1 MELGEQTVIK
11 IIGLLD
17 GIQKNIITTADKG
30 VYNLAD
36 PLTDLLMLLAVIG
49 IATTWEMY
57 FSGAFNFGN
66 IIIKCLHIG
75 FIAFLIRNW
84 SMILSIVYKSGKTL
98 GTYASGGS
106 ELKATSEYITTGLG
120 KIFIYLGKVWKDA
133 SISVDTI
140 LLYLLCIVCLIV
152 ATFAYFKIA
161 YVLFTV
167 SVQFWIVGG
176 LSVCLLPFAMTRW
189 TKSIADKPIGILL
202 TCMVK
207 VMVATFMIGLLNE
220 HINTG
225 FSVTGEA
232 FEVEK
237 ALPKIFL
244 DTLSIIFIAFLF
256 GQVVEIA
263 GAMVH
268 GSVMSISN
276 PIDYAG
282 NKAGNFA
289 RQKTMQGARWAYR
302 NTFGRIF

>member
-1 MELGEQTVIK
+1 MGEAAKTFTN
-11 IIGLLD
+11 LLD
-17 GIQKNIITTADKG
+17 GIQGKIESTVVHGI
-30 VYNLAD
+30 YNLSD
-36 PLTDLLMLLAVIG
+36 PLIDLLMLLAVIG

-66 IIIKCLHIG
+66 IIIKFIHIG

-84 SMILSIVYKSGKTL
+84 GQILKIVYESGEQL
-98 GTYASGGS
+98 GLYASGGTKL
-106 ELKATSEYITTGLG
+106 EATSTYVNTGLG
-120 KIFIYLGKVWKDA
+120 KIFEYLQKVWENN
-133 SISVDTI
+133 SISTDTI
-140 LLYLLCIVCLIV
+140 LLFLLCIVCLLV

-289 RQKTMQGARWAYR
+289 QQKTVQGARWAYR

>member
-1 MELGEQTVIK
+1 MILAIVYESGEELGK
-11 IIGLLD
+11 
-17 GIQKNIITTADKG
+17 
-30 VYNLAD
+30 
-36 PLTDLLMLLAVIG
+36 
-49 IATTWEMY
+49 
-57 FSGAFNFGN
+57 
-66 IIIKCLHIG
+66 
-75 FIAFLIRNW
+75 
-84 SMILSIVYKSGKTL
+84 
-98 GTYASGGS
+98 YASGNPG
-106 ELKATSEYITTGLG
+106 LKPTSHYVNTGIGHIFEYMS
-120 KIFIYLGKVWKDA
+120 KVWENN
-133 SISVDTI
+133 SISTDTI
-140 LLYLLCIVCLIV
+140 LLFLLCIVCLIV

-207 VMVATFMIGLLNE
+207 VMVATFMIGLLSNQ
-220 HINTG
+220 INTG
-225 FSVTGEA
+225 FAAVDGS
-232 FEVEK
+232 FDPQK
-237 ALPKIFL
+237 ALPGLFT

-256 GQVVEIA
+256 GQVVEIT

-289 RQKTMQGARWAYR
+289 QQKTVQGARWAYR

>member
-1 MELGEQTVIK
+1 MGEAAKTFTN
-11 IIGLLD
+11 LLD
-17 GIQKNIITTADKG
+17 GIQGKIESTVVHGI
-30 VYNLAD
+30 YNLSD
-36 PLTDLLMLLAVIG
+36 PLIDLLMLLAVIG

-66 IIIKCLHIG
+66 IIIKCIHIG

-84 SMILSIVYKSGKTL
+84 GQILKIVYESGEQL
-98 GTYASGGS
+98 GLYASGGTKL
-106 ELKATSEYITTGLG
+106 EATSTYVNTGLG
-120 KIFIYLGKVWKDA
+120 KIFTYLQKVWENN
-133 SISVDTI
+133 SISTDTV
-140 LLYLLCIVCLIV
+140 LLYLLCIVCLLV

-289 RQKTMQGARWAYR
+289 QQKTVQGARWAYR

>member
-1 MELGEQTVIK
+1 M
-11 IIGLLD
+11 
-17 GIQKNIITTADKG
+17 
-30 VYNLAD
+30 
-36 PLTDLLMLLAVIG
+36 
-49 IATTWEMY
+49 
-57 FSGAFNFGN
+57 
-66 IIIKCLHIG
+66 
-75 FIAFLIRNW
+75 
-84 SMILSIVYKSGKTL
+84 
-98 GTYASGGS
+98 YASGGTKL
-106 ELKATSEYITTGLG
+106 EATSTYVNTGLG
-120 KIFIYLGKVWKDA
+120 KIFTYLQKVWENN
-133 SISVDTI
+133 SISTDTV
-140 LLYLLCIVCLIV
+140 LLYLLCIVCLLV

-225 FSVTGEA
+225 FAVPEGTFDPQA
-232 FEVEK
+232 N
-237 ALPKIFL
+237 LPKIFE
-244 DTLSIIFIAFLF
+244 DTLSIIFLAFLF

-289 RQKTMQGARWAYR
+289 QQKTMQGARWAYR

>member
-1 MELGEQTVIK
+1 MGEKTVQEIL
-11 IIGLLD
+11 GLLD
-17 GIQKNIITTADKG
+17 GIQTNIITTAEKG
-30 VYNLAD
+30 IYNLAD
-36 PLTDLLMLLAVIG
+36 PLIDLLMLLAVIG

-66 IIIKCLHIG
+66 IIIKCLHIA
-75 FIAFLIRNW
+75 FIGFLIRNW
-84 SMILSIVYKSGKTL
+84 SKILDIIYETGETL

-106 ELKATSEYITTGLG
+106 EMDATSTYVITGLG
-120 KIFIYLGKVWKDA
+120 NIFKYMSKVWENT
-133 SISVDTI
+133 SISTDTI
-140 LLYLLCIVCLIV
+140 LLYLLCIVCLLV

-161 YVLFTV
+161 YILFTIT
-167 SVQFWIVGG
+167 VQFWIVGG

-202 TCMVK
+202 VCMVK
-207 VMVATFMIGLLNE
+207 VMVATFMIGLLNDK
-220 HINTG
+220 INTG
-225 FSVTGEA
+225 FIIEGA
-232 FEVEK
+232 KDFEVK
-237 ALPKIFL
+237 AALPNLFT

-256 GQVVEIA
+256 GQVVEMA

-289 RQKTMQGARWAYR
+289 QQKTVQGARWAYR

>member
-1 MELGEQTVIK
+1 MEEAAKTFTT
-11 IIGLLD
+11 LLD
-17 GIQKNIITTADKG
+17 GIQGRIESTVVHGI
-30 VYNLAD
+30 YNLSD
-36 PLTDLLMLLAVIG
+36 PLIDLLILLAIIG

-57 FSGAFNFGN
+57 FSGEFNFGN

-84 SMILSIVYKSGKTL
+84 GQILKIVYESGETL
-98 GTYASGGS
+98 GMYASGGTKL
-106 ELKATSEYITTGLG
+106 EATSTYINNGLG
-120 KIFIYLGKVWKDA
+120 KIFKYMSKVWENN
-133 SISVDTI
+133 SISTDTI
-140 LLYLLCIVCLIV
+140 LLFLLCIICLLV

-207 VMVATFMIGLLNE
+207 VMVATFMIGLLNK
-220 HINTG
+220 HIHTG
-225 FSVTGEA
+225 FAVPEGTFDPQA
-232 FEVEK
+232 N
-237 ALPKIFL
+237 LPKIFE
-244 DTLSIIFIAFLF
+244 DTLSIIFLAFLF

-289 RQKTMQGARWAYR
+289 QQKTMQGARWAYR

>member
-1 MELGEQTVIK
+1 MGEAAKTFTN
-11 IIGLLD
+11 LLD
-17 GIQKNIITTADKG
+17 GIQGKIESTVVHGI
-30 VYNLAD
+30 YNLSD
-36 PLTDLLMLLAVIG
+36 PLIDLLMLLAVIG

-66 IIIKCLHIG
+66 IIIKFIHIG

-84 SMILSIVYKSGKTL
+84 GQILKIVYESGEQL
-98 GTYASGGS
+98 GLYASGGTKL
-106 ELKATSEYITTGLG
+106 EATSTYVNTGLG
-120 KIFIYLGKVWKDA
+120 KIFEYLQKVWENN
-133 SISVDTI
+133 SISTDTI
-140 LLYLLCIVCLIV
+140 LLFLLCIVCLLV

-225 FSVTGEA
+225 FDVPAGE
-232 FEVEK
+232 FNPEES
-237 ALPKIFL
+237 LPKIFIN
-244 DTLSIIFIAFLF
+244 TLSIIFVAFLF

-289 RQKTMQGARWAYR
+289 QQKTMQGARWAYR